1 MVQVK
6 SIKTFKHHSVSKEYL
21 YMKSKMHNMQ
31 KIEKPKILQTLM
43 KLQIKKVV
51 LKAGFKISFQEPF
64 LYLQFLSYFPT
75 FILASNF
82 TAL

>member
-1 MVQVK
+1 MQVK

-21 YMKSKMHNMQ
+21 YMKSEMHDIQ
-31 KIEKPKILQTLM
+31 KKEKPQSLQTLM
-43 KLQIKKVV
+43 ELQIKVV
-51 LKAGFKISFQEPF
+51 LKAGFKISFQKSF
-64 LYLQFLSYFPT
+64 LRLQFSSYFPS